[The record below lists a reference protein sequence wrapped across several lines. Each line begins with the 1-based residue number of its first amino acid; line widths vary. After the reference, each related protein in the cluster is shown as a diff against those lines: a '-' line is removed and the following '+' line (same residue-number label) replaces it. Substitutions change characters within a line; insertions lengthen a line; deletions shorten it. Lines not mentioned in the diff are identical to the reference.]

1 MWTVVKS
8 KNYMFRQN
16 TVYFSKEDMVEIRK
30 HCTEE
35 QVSSLTNGR
44 WKTNDPRSRTNQ
56 VHTLDLGRAGE
67 LAAAIVVKK
76 AVANDPNMCH
86 WKVGNPSFTWRGEGE
101 YDKGDIPIDT
111 EKGRVWIEVKT
122 TTNRK
127 GAHNKKNVNRVARE
141 YGYTFQKLIWNKW
154 KKKMVPTPTFNPR
167 SPYHKR
173 ANSKL
178 LVGCVGTYLKN
189 GGAMITVSQ
198 GTFML
203 PVGQCK
209 WKRLNRYAKGEE
221 ELKMVHH
228 DPQCIP

>member
-44 WKTNDPRSRTNQ
+44 WKTNDPRSRKNQ

-86 WKVGNPSFTWRGEGE
+86 WKVGDPSFTWRGEGE

-111 EKGRVWIEVKT
+111 DEGRVWIEVKT

-127 GAHNKKNVNRVARE
+127 GAHNRTNVNRVARE
-141 YGYTFQKLIWNKW
+141 FGYTFQRLIWNKW
-154 KKKMVPTPTFNPR
+154 KKKMVLTPTFNKR
-167 SPYHKR
+167 SPYYER
-173 ANSKL
+173 ANKRL
-178 LVGCVGTYLKN
+178 LVGCIATYLKN
-189 GGAMITVSQ
+189 GGCAVTVSSNV
-198 GTFML
+198 FLM
-203 PVGQCK
+203 PVSKCNWQKLMIYG
-209 WKRLNRYAKGEE
+209 KGEGG
-221 ELKMVHH
+221 LKMVHR
-228 DPQCIP
+228 DPQCI